1 MYYNYLWLR
10 EDSTPY
16 YAGKGTGNRA
26 YIPHNRRANV
36 VLYPPPFKDR
46 IVIYPA
52 ESEAYAFEVE
62 KFLIWF
68 YGRKDLG
75 TGCLRNMSSGGEK
88 PPRPTPEAIEKM
100 RISKTGQKH
109 SAESIA
115 KMMGCQNALGH
126 AVSVEAREKIRAAKT
141 GVPSKC
147 KGQKRTAETRAKMSA
162 SHMGKS
168 NNCLGR
174 KASAESKAKMRAAKL
189 GRVLSPETKARMSA
203 SQKRRRE
210 REKVVGEL

>member
-10 EDSTPY
+10 EDGTPY
-16 YAGKGTGNRA
+16 YTGKGIGNRA
-26 YIPHNRRANV
+26 YIPHRRRANV
-36 VLYPPPFKDR
+36 TLYPPIKDR
-46 IVIYPA
+46 IILYPA

-62 KFLIWF
+62 KFLIWY

-75 TGCLRNMSSGGEK
+75 TGCLRNMSNGGEQ
-88 PPRPTPEAIEKM
+88 PPRPTPEAIEKI
-100 RISKTGQKH
+100 RITKTGQKH

-126 AVSVEAREKIRAAKT
+126 VVSAEAREKIRAAKT

-147 KGQKRTAETRAKMSA
+147 RGQKRSAETRAKMSA
-162 SHMGKS
+162 SQMGHTNS
-168 NNCLGR
+168 LGYKHR
-174 KASAESKAKMRAAKL
+174 IESKAKMRAKKL

-210 REKVVGEL
+210 REKSRL

>member
-10 EDSTPY
+10 EDGTPY
-16 YAGKGTGNRA
+16 YTGKGIGNRA
-26 YIPHNRRANV
+26 YIPHRRRANV
-36 VLYPPPFKDR
+36 TLYPPIKDR
-46 IVIYPA
+46 IILYPA

-62 KFLIWF
+62 KFLIWY

-75 TGCLRNMSSGGEK
+75 TGCLRNMSNGGEQ
-88 PPRPTPEAIEKM
+88 PPRPTPEAIEKI
-100 RISKTGQKH
+100 RITKTGQKH

-126 AVSVEAREKIRAAKT
+126 VVSAEAREKIRAAKT

-147 KGQKRTAETRAKMSA
+147 RGQKRSAETRAKMSA
-162 SHMGKS
+162 SQMGHTNS
-168 NNCLGR
+168 LGYKHR
-174 KASAESKAKMRAAKL
+174 IESKAKMRAKKL

-210 REKVVGEL
+210 RE

>member
-1 MYYNYLWLR
+1 MYYTYLWLR
-10 EDSTPY
+10 EDGTPY
-16 YAGKGTGNRA
+16 YVGKGSGDRA
-26 YIPHNRRANV
+26 FVEHWRRSKT
-36 VLYPPPFKDR
+36 VLHPPTKER

-52 ESEAYAFEVE
+52 NSEAEAFELEVA
-62 KFLIWF
+62 LIWY

-75 TGCLRNMSSGGEK
+75 TGCLRNFSNGGDQ
-88 PPRPTPEAIEKM
+88 PPRPTSGAREKA
-100 RISKTGQKH
+100 RITKTGQKH

-126 AVSVEAREKIRAAKT
+126 VVSAEAREKIRAAKT

-147 KGQKRTAETRAKMSA
+147 RGQKRSAETRAKMSA
-162 SHMGKS
+162 SQMGHTNS
-168 NNCLGR
+168 LGYKHR
-174 KASAESKAKMRAAKL
+174 IESKAKMRAKKL

>member
-10 EDSTPY
+10 EDGTPY
-16 YAGKGTGNRA
+16 YAGKGTGKRA
-26 YIPHNRRANV
+26 YVPHNRRANV
-36 VLYPPPFKDR
+36 VLYPPPFTDR
-46 IVIYPA
+46 IIIYPA

-62 KFLIWF
+62 KFLIWY

-75 TGCLRNMSSGGEK
+75 TGCLRNMSNGGEQ
-88 PPRPTPEAIEKM
+88 PPRPTPEAIEKI
-100 RISKTGQKH
+100 RITKTGQKH

-126 AVSVEAREKIRAAKT
+126 VVSAEAREKIRAAKT

-147 KGQKRTAETRAKMSA
+147 RGQKRSAETRAKMSA
-162 SHMGKS
+162 SQMGHTNS
-168 NNCLGR
+168 LGYKHR
-174 KASAESKAKMRAAKL
+174 IESKAKMRAKKL

-210 REKVVGEL
+210 REKSRL

>member
-10 EDSTPY
+10 EDGTPY
-16 YAGKGTGNRA
+16 YTGKGIGNRA
-26 YIPHNRRANV
+26 YIPHRRRANV
-36 VLYPPPFKDR
+36 TLYPPIKDR
-46 IVIYPA
+46 IILYPA

-62 KFLIWF
+62 KFLIWY

-75 TGCLRNMSSGGEK
+75 TGCLRNFSNGGDQ
-88 PPRPTPEAIEKM
+88 PPRPTSEAREKA
-100 RISKTGQKH
+100 RITKTGQKH

-126 AVSVEAREKIRAAKT
+126 VVSAEAREKIRAAKT

-147 KGQKRTAETRAKMSA
+147 RGQKRSAETRAKMSA
-162 SHMGKS
+162 SQMGHTNS
-168 NNCLGR
+168 LGYKHR
-174 KASAESKAKMRAAKL
+174 IESKAKMCAKKL

-210 REKVVGEL
+210 KVVGEL

>member
-1 MYYNYLWLR
+1 MYYTYLWLR
-10 EDSTPY
+10 EDGTPY
-16 YAGKGTGNRA
+16 YVGKGSGDRA
-26 YIPHNRRANV
+26 FVEHWRRSKT
-36 VLYPPPFKDR
+36 VLHPPIKER

-52 ESEAYAFEVE
+52 VSEADAFETE
-62 KFLIWF
+62 IALIWY

-75 TGCLRNMSSGGEK
+75 TGCLRNMSNGGDQ
-88 PPRPTPEAIEKM
+88 PPRPTPEAIEKI
-100 RISKTGQKH
+100 RITKTGQKH
-109 SAESIA
+109 SEESIA

-174 KASAESKAKMRAAKL
+174 KASAESKAKMRAKKL

>member
-10 EDSTPY
+10 EDGTPY
-16 YAGKGTGNRA
+16 YAGKGTGKRA

-46 IVIYPA
+46 IIIYPA

-62 KFLIWF
+62 KFLIWY

-75 TGCLRNMSSGGEK
+75 TGCLRNMSNGGEQ
-88 PPRPTPEAIEKM
+88 PPRPTPEAIEKI
-100 RISKTGQKH
+100 RITKTGQKH

-126 AVSVEAREKIRAAKT
+126 VVSAEAREKISVAKT
-141 GVPSKC
+141 GNTFAS
-147 KGQKRTAETRAKMSA
+147 GTRSAEFRAKMKILSA
-162 SHMGKS
+162 GNTNS
-168 NNCLGR
+168 LGY
-174 KASAESKAKMRAAKL
+174 KHSIESKAKMRAKKL
-189 GRVLSPETKARMSA
+189 GRTLSPETRARMSA

-210 REKVVGEL
+210 KVVGEL

>member
-10 EDSTPY
+10 EDGTPY
-16 YAGKGTGNRA
+16 YTGKGIGNRA
-26 YIPHNRRANV
+26 YIPHRRRANV
-36 VLYPPPFKDR
+36 TLYPPIKDR
-46 IVIYPA
+46 IILYPA

-62 KFLIWF
+62 KFLIWY

-75 TGCLRNMSSGGEK
+75 TGCLRNMSNGGEQ
-88 PPRPTPEAIEKM
+88 PPRPTPEAIEKI
-100 RISKTGQKH
+100 RITKTGQKH

-126 AVSVEAREKIRAAKT
+126 VVSAEAREKIRAAKT

-147 KGQKRTAETRAKMSA
+147 RGQKRSAETRAKMSA
-162 SHMGKS
+162 SQMGHTNS
-168 NNCLGR
+168 LGYKHR
-174 KASAESKAKMRAAKL
+174 IESKAKMRAKKL

>member
-10 EDSTPY
+10 EDGTPY
-16 YAGKGTGNRA
+16 YTGKGIGNRA
-26 YIPHNRRANV
+26 YIPHRRRANV
-36 VLYPPPFKDR
+36 ALYPPIKNR
-46 IVIYPA
+46 IILYPA

-62 KFLIWF
+62 KFLIWY

-75 TGCLRNMSSGGEK
+75 TGCLRNMSNGGEQ
-88 PPRPTPEAIEKM
+88 PPRPTPEAIEKI
-100 RISKTGQKH
+100 RITKTGQKH

-126 AVSVEAREKIRAAKT
+126 VVSAEAREKIRAAKT

-147 KGQKRTAETRAKMSA
+147 RGQKRSAETRAKMSA
-162 SHMGKS
+162 SQMGHTNS
-168 NNCLGR
+168 LGYKHR
-174 KASAESKAKMRAAKL
+174 IESKAKMRAKKL

>member
-10 EDSTPY
+10 EDRTPY
-16 YAGKGTGNRA
+16 YTGKGIGNRA
-26 YIPHNRRANV
+26 YIPHRRRANV
-36 VLYPPPFKDR
+36 TLYPPIKDR
-46 IVIYPA
+46 IILYPA

-62 KFLIWF
+62 KFLIWY

-75 TGCLRNMSSGGEK
+75 TGCLRNMSNGGEQ
-88 PPRPTPEAIEKM
+88 PPRPTPEAIEKI
-100 RISKTGQKH
+100 RITKTGQKH

-126 AVSVEAREKIRAAKT
+126 VVSAEAREKIRAAKT

-147 KGQKRTAETRAKMSA
+147 RGQKRSAETRAKMSA
-162 SHMGKS
+162 SQMGHTNS
-168 NNCLGR
+168 LGYKHR
-174 KASAESKAKMRAAKL
+174 IESKAKMRAKKL

>member
-10 EDSTPY
+10 EDGTPY
-16 YAGKGTGNRA
+16 YAGKGTGKRA
-26 YIPHNRRANV
+26 YVPHNRRANV
-36 VLYPPPFKDR
+36 VLYPPPFTDR
-46 IVIYPA
+46 IIIYPA

-62 KFLIWF
+62 KFLIWY

-75 TGCLRNMSSGGEK
+75 TGCLRNMSNGGEQ
-88 PPRPTPEAIEKM
+88 PPRPTPKAREKI
-100 RISKTGQKH
+100 RITKTGQKH

-126 AVSVEAREKIRAAKT
+126 VVSAEAREKISVAKT
-141 GVPSKC
+141 GNTYAS
-147 KGQKRTAETRAKMSA
+147 GTRSAEFRAKMKILSA
-162 SHMGKS
+162 GNTNS
-168 NNCLGR
+168 LGYKHR
-174 KASAESKAKMRAAKL
+174 IESKAKMRAAKL

-210 REKVVGEL
+210 REKVVSEL

>member
-75 TGCLRNMSSGGEK
+75 TGCLRNMSAGGEK

-126 AVSVEAREKIRAAKT
+126 AVSAEARERIRAAKT
-141 GVPSKC
+141 GNTYAS
-147 KGQKRTAETRAKMSA
+147 GTRSEAFRVRMRAA
-162 SHMGKS
+162 STG
-168 NNCLGR
+168 NTNCLGR
-174 KASAESKAKMRAAKL
+174 KASAESKEKMRAAKL
-189 GRVLSPETKARMSA
+189 GRVLSSETKARMSA

>member
-10 EDSTPY
+10 EDGTPY
-16 YAGKGTGNRA
+16 YTGKGIGNRA
-26 YIPHNRRANV
+26 YIPHRRRANV
-36 VLYPPPFKDR
+36 TLYPPIKDR
-46 IVIYPA
+46 IILYPA

-62 KFLIWF
+62 KFLIWY

-75 TGCLRNMSSGGEK
+75 TGCLRNMSNGGEQ
-88 PPRPTPEAIEKM
+88 PPRPTPEAIEKI
-100 RISKTGQKH
+100 RITKTGQKH

-126 AVSVEAREKIRAAKT
+126 VVSAEAREKIRAAKT

-147 KGQKRTAETRAKMSA
+147 RGQKRSAETRAKMSA
-162 SHMGKS
+162 SQMGHTNS
-168 NNCLGR
+168 LGYKHR
-174 KASAESKAKMRAAKL
+174 IESKAKMRAAKL

-210 REKVVGEL
+210 REKSRL